1 MTESV
6 RDILAIAIS
15 GTSLTT
21 GRLQDW
27 SPRFVAQAKT
37 QPECVGP
44 VVIWNMG
51 RGGWTSTD
59 ILANVPNIVA
69 LKPRYVLTESGSIND
84 CFDGGSGPQVSLA
97 THDSNLTSIITD
109 LRAGIPG
116 VDVTIQTMSPV
127 STSIASGRP
136 DLATYYAHD
145 LSVAAGLGAETI
157 DNYAGWPKPLD
168 PALTYD
174 SDGLHPIWAG
184 ADEVYLYPNVRT
196 WLRAKMTEFWEL

>member
-1 MTESV
+1 MLTV
-6 RDILAIAIS
+6 AFS

-21 GRLQDW
+21 GRLSADW
-27 SPRFVAQAKT
+27 VPTLLREART
-37 QPECVGP
+37 YPECVGP
-44 VVIWNMG
+44 FQIWNMG

-69 LKPRYVLTESGSIND
+69 LQPAYVLTESGSIND
-84 CFDGGSGPQVSLA
+84 CFDGGSGPAVSLS

-109 LRAGIPG
+109 LRSGIPD

-145 LSVAAGLGAETI
+145 LSVSAGLSAPTI
-157 DNYAGWPKPLD
+157 DNYAGWVNPL
-168 PALTYD
+168 PEALTYD
-174 SDGLHPIWAG
+174 LDGLHPIWSG
-184 ADEVYLYPNVRT
+184 ADEIYLFPNVRT
-196 WLRAKMTEFWEL
+196 WLRDKMTEFWGS